1 MIQAFKDI
9 VRHWRLKSRVHH
21 ALQPEKEFLDSARES
36 FLKSVRTMNGN
47 STARM
52 MAHARYWRYA
62 FIALFVVVIST
73 GGLAALADNADVS
86 TDNVLYPLKRVSEQ
100 VRLDLT
106 LSDEQKIKLHE
117 DLAQR
122 RLRELE
128 ALRAAATTSVPTL
141 SRTAAPTMTVLTVTA
156 SASRPPLPASA
167 QKRVQMIQRL
177 NEDFRDEVDRA
188 IERAEHVQTP
198 DGSDRKIEVCTR
210 FNQAVQDH
218 LVSTRDSNTRDW
230 LKTRCLIQVKI
241 SQ

>member
-1 MIQAFKDI
+1 MIQGFKDTI
-9 VRHWRLKSRVHH
+9 RQWHLKSRVHR

-36 FLKSVRTMNGN
+36 FLKSVRIMNGN

-62 FIALFVVVIST
+62 FVALFVVVIGT
-73 GGLAALADNADVS
+73 GGLAALADNADVP

-128 ALRAAATTSVPTL
+128 ALRAAAASPAPTPV
-141 SRTAAPTMTVLTVTA
+141 RTAAPTATVLTVTA
-156 SASRPPLPASA
+156 SASRTPAAASA
-167 QKRVQMIQRL
+167 SKRVQMIQQL
-177 NEDFRDEVDRA
+177 NQDFRDEVDRA
-188 IERAEHVQTP
+188 IERAERVRMP
-198 DGSDRKIEVCTR
+198 DGSDRKIEICTR

-218 LVSTRDSNTRDW
+218 LTSPRDSSTGDW
-230 LKTRCLIQVKI
+230 LKTRCLIQVKV